1 MLILLLLSVAMVTVF
16 ERKLM
21 AALQKRK
28 GPNVHGH
35 LGTIQAFADGL
46 KLLTKEDIAP
56 FNSNILL
63 FRIAPIFTFFLSL
76 IN

>member
-1 MLILLLLSVAMVTVF
+1 MVTVF

-46 KLLTKEDIAP
+46 KLLTKTLMGRRLDK
-56 FNSNILL
+56 
-63 FRIAPIFTFFLSL
+63 
-76 IN
+76 